1 MTEDQSEY
9 RDPRTTTDAHARGVQ
24 AATRFAERL
33 ERGEKAEREAL
44 ISQWKCLSNGGASP
58 SPGCGDAEMI
68 LRLKSEN
75 EGLRQFRHAVLHSKG
90 WRVLQLARRLMGRA
104 W

>member
-1 MTEDQSEY
+1 MLTGRDEDIDCEAL
-9 RDPRTTTDAHARGVQ
+9 DAAHERGVQ
-24 AATRFAERL
+24 EALRFLARIEETEEAERK
-33 ERGEKAEREAL
+33 EL
-44 ISQWKCLSNGGASP
+44 IAQWKCLSNGGRSP
-58 SPGCGDAEMI
+58 SPGCADAAMI

-90 WRVLQLARRLMGRA
+90 WRLLQLARRLVGRA